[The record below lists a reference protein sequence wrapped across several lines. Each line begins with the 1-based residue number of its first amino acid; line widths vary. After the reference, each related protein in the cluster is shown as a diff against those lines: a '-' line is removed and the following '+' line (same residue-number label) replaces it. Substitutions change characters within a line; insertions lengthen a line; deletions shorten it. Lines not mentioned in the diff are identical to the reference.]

1 MLNSFDKM
9 FDRNHDGRL
18 DWMERANQ
26 MSFLDMAMG
35 FDNTD
40 DDDDFDMDD
49 DDDLDIDDD
58 DSFDLDD
65 DDYDEW

>member
-35 FDNTD
+35 FDNIDD
-40 DDDDFDMDD
+40 DDDDFDMDN
-49 DDDLDIDDD
+49 
-58 DSFDLDD
+58 

>member
-1 MLNSFDKM
+1 
-9 FDRNHDGRL
+9 
-18 DWMERANQ
+18 MERANQ